1 MISCEYPHSHST
13 ESPFISHSYH
23 HSYHI
28 INIITIITIITS
40 IFTMKTARKPAFLM
54 NSMAFPHVPSEPSE
68 ATEPRRSRGPPW
80 PPDRCGTPGP
90 RTSRDIGQSGEK
102 TPTNCGNRMGIEW
115 EESRDFQYLSWG
127 IVWIHRQDGIIL
139 RKSLS

>member
-80 PPDRCGTPGP
+80 PRDRCGTPGP
-90 RTSRDIGQSGEK
+90 RTSREIARGKWGK
-102 TPTNCGNRMGIEW
+102 KHPRIVGIEW
-115 EESRDFQYLSWG
+115 EEMGRM
-127 IVWIHRQDGIIL
+127 WIFSVFIMGNRMD
-139 RKSLS
+139 S